1 MHGAFSR
8 RNKKKSNEILLR
20 EGGKPLMRKEPT
32 KKRRKEKLQTFSV
45 GDLVKIKNNAHFVE
59 EEFIGAAG
67 LVVAFN
73 KTGYPK
79 GFSGRA
85 KDDIM
90 YVVAA
95 CGKNIKL
102 FEDEMEMIC

>member
-1 MHGAFSR
+1 M
-8 RNKKKSNEILLR
+8 
-20 EGGKPLMRKEPT
+20 KERPT
-32 KKRRKEKLQTFSV
+32 KKRRKEKEQTFKV
-45 GDLVKIKNNAHFVE
+45 GDLIKIKSSAVFVD
-59 EEFIGAAG
+59 EEFIGTAG
-67 LVVAFN
+67 LIVSFN

-79 GFSGRA
+79 GLSGRA